1 MRYLDIKKSG
11 KTILLY
17 EDGEYLGFLYPSDL
31 KKIASGKDLSEES
44 GISITDEELEALKNK
59 IIDSTFEK
67 GVSYL
72 AETERCGDDLRM
84 KLLQKR
90 YPQYAIDEAINQ
102 LYELKYLS
110 DERFMESFIRSYIRD
125 KSRTLIMRELSMR
138 HIDLTDFDEVYD
150 RISEEEDVT
159 EDKAIERLLKRFD
172 GQDMSD
178 ERVRRRAA
186 ALLVRHGFSFD
197 RINNHLT

>member
-1 MRYLDIKKSG
+1 
-11 KTILLY
+11 
-17 EDGEYLGFLYPSDL
+17 
-31 KKIASGKDLSEES
+31 
-44 GISITDEELEALKNK
+44 
-59 IIDSTFEK
+59 
-67 GVSYL
+67 
-72 AETERCGDDLRM
+72 M

-90 YPQYAIDEAINQ
+90 YPQYAVDEAINQ

-138 HIDLTDFDEVYD
+138 HIALNDFDEVYD
-150 RISEEEDVT
+150 RISEEEDVS

>member
-1 MRYLDIKKSG
+1 MRYLDIKIRGKSF
-11 KTILLY
+11 LLY
-17 EDGEYLGFLYPSDL
+17 EDGVYLGFLFPSQIKDIVSEKDFSPETGL
-31 KKIASGKDLSEES
+31 KVS
-44 GISITDEELEALKNK
+44 DEEVEALKDK
-59 IIDSTFEK
+59 IIDGTFEK

-72 AETERCGDDLRM
+72 AETERCGEDLRL

-90 YPQYAIDEAINQ
+90 YPEYAISEAIDK
-102 LYELKYLS
+102 LYEFNYLN
-110 DERFMESFIRSYIRD
+110 DERFMESFIRSYMNQ
-125 KSRTLIMRELSMR
+125 KSRSLIMRELSMR
-138 HIDLTDFDEVYD
+138 HISLQDFDEVYD
-150 RISEEEDVT
+150 RISEEEDVD
-159 EDKAIERLLKRFD
+159 EDKAIEKLLKRFE